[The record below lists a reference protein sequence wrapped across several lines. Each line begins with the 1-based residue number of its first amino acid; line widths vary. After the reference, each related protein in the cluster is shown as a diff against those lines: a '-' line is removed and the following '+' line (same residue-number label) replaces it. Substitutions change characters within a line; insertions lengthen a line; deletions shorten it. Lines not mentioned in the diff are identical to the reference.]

1 MPETADILVIGGG
14 MAGIGAAARVAPSA
28 GIIVLEAEDQPGC
41 HATGRSAAIFIGNY
55 GNDVVRA
62 ANAAS
67 QGELA
72 DPPDDLAETSLLSPR
87 GELLIATAE
96 EEARFEEHMAGATE
110 TAEISPEEAGR
121 RFPILRRERIA
132 RACYDDTA
140 EDIDVDRLLQGYLR
154 LLRRHGGKLITSA
167 RVTQI
172 TRSNGVWRV
181 ATAHGDFEAP
191 VIVNAAGA
199 WADATAELAGLAPL
213 GLTPL
218 RRSAAILPAPEGRD
232 VTGWPAVC
240 SISETWYAKP
250 EAGKLMVSPA
260 DEDPVEPHDAWPD
273 DLVLAEGLDRYEQAM
288 TVPVTRVERTWAGLR
303 TFAPDRTPV
312 VGFDPAAEGFFW
324 LAGQGGYGI
333 QTAPAL
339 SRLAAA
345 LLTGQDGI
353 TVLPAAVVASLAPDR
368 LRRQTGEVI
377 VVGP

>member
-1 MPETADILVIGGG
+1 MSDTADILFIGGG
-14 MAGIGAAARVAPSA
+14 MAGIGAAARAAPA
-28 GIIVLEAEDQPGC
+28 AKVIVLEAEDQPGR
-41 HATGRSAAIFIGNY
+41 HSTGRSAAIFIGNY
-55 GNDVVRA
+55 GNATVRA

-72 DPPDDLAETSLLSPR
+72 SPPDDLADSSLLTPR

-96 EEARFEEHMAGATE
+96 EVERFEQHMAGASETE
-110 TAEISPEEAGR
+110 EIDPDEAVR

-132 RACYDDTA
+132 RACYDSTA

-154 LLRRHGGKLITSA
+154 LLRRLGGRLVTDARAGEIAHRDGTWRVTTSA
-167 RVTQI
+167 
-172 TRSNGVWRV
+172 GE
-181 ATAHGDFEAP
+181 FEAP
-191 VIVNAAGA
+191 VVVNASGA
-199 WADATAELAGLAPL
+199 WADTTAKLAGLPPL
-213 GLTPL
+213 GLQPL

-240 SISETWYAKP
+240 SMSETWYAKP

-260 DEDPVEPHDAWPD
+260 DEDPVDPHDAWPED
-273 DLVLAEGLDRYEQAM
+273 MVLAEGLDRYEQAV

-345 LLTGQDGI
+345 LLTGGDGGD
-353 TVLPAAVVASLAPDR
+353 VLPRDAVAALAPHR
-368 LRRQTGEVI
+368 LRASA
-377 VVGP
+377 

>member
-1 MPETADILVIGGG
+1 
-14 MAGIGAAARVAPSA
+14 MAGIGAAARVAPA
-28 GIIVLEAEDQPGC
+28 AKVIVLEAEDQPGR
-41 HATGRSAAIFIGNY
+41 HSTGRSAAIFIGNY
-55 GNDVVRA
+55 GNAVIRA

-72 DPPDDLAETSLLSPR
+72 APPDDLADSSLLTPR
-87 GELLIATAE
+87 GELLIATPE
-96 EEARFEEHMAGATE
+96 EVERFEQHMAGASETE
-110 TAEISPEEAGR
+110 EIDPDEAVR

-132 RACYDDTA
+132 RACYDSTA

-154 LLRRHGGKLITSA
+154 LLRRHGGRLITDA
-167 RVTQI
+167 RASEIARQ
-172 TRSNGVWRV
+172 NGTWRV
-181 ATAHGDFEAP
+181 STPAGEFEAP
-191 VIVNAAGA
+191 VIVNASGA
-199 WADATAELAGLAPL
+199 WADITARLAGLAPL
-213 GLTPL
+213 GLQPL

-232 VTGWPAVC
+232 VSGWPAVC

-260 DEDPVEPHDAWPD
+260 DEDPVEPHDAWPED
-273 DLVLAEGLDRYEQAM
+273 MVLAEGLDRYEQAV

-345 LLTGQDGI
+345 LLTGCDGSD
-353 TVLPAAVVASLAPDR
+353 VLPRDAVAALAPHR
-368 LRRQTGEVI
+368 LRVSA
-377 VVGP
+377 